1 MAVTV
6 VGSVAF
12 DALETPHGKRDHIL
26 GGAATHF
33 SLAASFFTEARV
45 VGVVGDDFGQD
56 ELDVFEK
63 RGNIDTSD
71 LERVP
76 GERSFFW
83 RGRYEEEM
91 QVAHTLDTQLNVF
104 ANFDPK
110 LSPAS
115 CAASSVFLANI
126 QPDLQRQV
134 RAQCEQATVAGLDSM
149 NYWIE
154 SARDSLIETITSVD
168 VVILNDTEV
177 RMLTGDPN
185 IARAARV
192 IREFGP
198 RVVVIKLGVYGACVS
213 TGDGFFFVPGFPLET
228 VVDPTGAGDSFA
240 GGFMGYLDSHADGE
254 LTDAG
259 LRRAAVY
266 GSVLASFN
274 IEDFGSERI
283 QRLTHE
289 EIESRFHGFRR
300 LTAVEHQ
307 PLRRRTAESLRQRTT
322 V

>member
-12 DALETPHGKRDHIL
+12 DALETPHGKRDRIL

-33 SLAASFFTEARV
+33 SLAASFFTDV
-45 VGVVGDDFGQD
+45 HIVGVVGDDFGQS
-56 ELDVFEK
+56 ELDVFER

-71 LERVP
+71 LERVS
-76 GERSFFW
+76 GERSFAW
-83 RGRYEEEM
+83 KGRYEGAM
-91 QVAHTLDTQLNVF
+91 DVAQTLDTQLNVF
-104 ANFDPK
+104 GAFDPK

-115 CAASSVFLANI
+115 RGSSSVFLANI

-134 RAQCEQATVAGLDSM
+134 RTQCEQATVAGLDSM

-154 SARDSLIETITSVD
+154 SARDSLLETIATVD
-168 VVILNDTEV
+168 IVFLNDTEV
-177 RMLTGDPN
+177 KMLTRETN
-185 IARAARV
+185 LASAARS
-192 IREFGP
+192 IRGLGP
-198 RVVVIKLGVYGACVS
+198 RVVVIKLGVYGACTS
-213 TGDGFFFVPGFPLET
+213 TGDGFFFVPGMPLER

-240 GGFMGYLDSHADGE
+240 GGFFGYLDNHADGE
-254 LTDAG
+254 LTDDEC

-274 IEDFGSERI
+274 IEDFGSERV

-289 EIESRFHGFRR
+289 EIESRFLDFQR
-300 LTAVEHQ
+300 LTAVEHRPIQ
-307 PLRRRTAESLRQRTT
+307 RAAQSFRQRTT
-322 V
+322 A